1 MQESCEQSVWQTS
14 SIPSPACCLQKSGVL
29 LSFVLNLARLVQ
41 ESYEQRLLFTSTMFA
56 AACYLQKTGVLLS
69 WVLKLGRLLQE
80 LYEQRLLFTST
91 MPSSACCLQYV
102 DVLLPSKL
110 NLGTFVQE
118 LCKQRLLRTSTMP
131 SSRSCLVLCY
141 VRYFNLQV
149 ICIVV
154 DTTLYWPHGVGE
166 LNGEGGQR
174 EGEQTFEYLG
184 RRKHTCHPWNRHWR
198 VNSAF

>member
-1 MQESCEQSVWQTS
+1 MPSSACRLQYTAVLLPGMLKLGAFRQASCEQLFRLTS
-14 SIPSPACCLQKSGVL
+14 IMPSSACRLQYAGVL
-29 LSFVLNLARLVQ
+29 LPS
-41 ESYEQRLLFTSTMFA
+41 M
-56 AACYLQKTGVLLS
+56 
-69 WVLKLGRLLQE
+69 LKLGVSEQASC
-80 LYEQRLLFTST
+80 EQRFRLIAI

-118 LCKQRLLRTSTMP
+118 SCKQRLLRMSTMP
-131 SSRSCLVLCY
+131 SSRSWLVPCY

-154 DTTLYWPHGVGE
+154 ETTPYCPHGVGQ
-166 LNGEGGQR
+166 LNGEGGQT

-198 VNSAF
+198 GNSAFL